1 MSKAYRTVDTGIFFL
16 TGFRGKVE
24 GGGVEFEEYQGLK
37 GMAELKKN
45 LGA

>member
-16 TGFRGKVE
+16 SGFRGKVE
-24 GGGVEFEEYQGLK
+24 GGVEFEEYQGLK